1 MKPSLVWLLVGALAA
16 AGCRAS
22 SKLATCGDGVEPITV
37 ASAPKNAAPTET
49 NDSSPPAAAGGGVQ
63 LAAYELEELPPVTLV
78 NPAETAAAPAQA
90 LPELLPAPLGETTVA
105 TLDDVITSVYASYPA
120 LDAAARERQIAAGKQ
135 LASMGKFESNVVG
148 QAITEPLG

>member
-1 MKPSLVWLLVGALAA
+1 M
-16 AGCRAS
+16 
-22 SKLATCGDGVEPITV
+22 
-37 ASAPKNAAPTET
+37 
-49 NDSSPPAAAGGGVQ
+49 
-63 LAAYELEELPPVTLV
+63 AAYELEELPPVTLV

-135 LASMGKFESNVVG
+135 LASMGKFDSNLVG
-148 QAITEPLG
+148 QAISEPLGYYKNYRYNLGVKQYD